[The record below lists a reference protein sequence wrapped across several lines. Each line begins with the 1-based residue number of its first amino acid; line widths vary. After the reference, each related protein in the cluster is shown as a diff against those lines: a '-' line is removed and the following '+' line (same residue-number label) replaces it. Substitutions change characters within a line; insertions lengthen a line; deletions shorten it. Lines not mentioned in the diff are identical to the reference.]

1 MSDKPR
7 MKPAERMKIARVEMP
22 QQDPCARSARFT
34 EVNLGLPEQV
44 AKIEA
49 ERCLQCKKAKCVP
62 GCPVG
67 VDVPAFVAKIAE
79 GDFRGAADIMYRD
92 NLLPGITGR
101 VCPQETQCEQACVRG
116 NKHGAPVAIGY
127 LERFIADWA
136 RENPDDR
143 PRPAVAP
150 SGKRAAIV
158 GAGPAGLTAAGVLA
172 RLGHDVTIFE
182 ALHEPGGVLLYG
194 IPEFRLP
201 KEIVRHE
208 VETLRALGV
217 KIETNVVI
225 GRTCTIDELLRDEG
239 FNAVFI
245 ANGAG
250 LPILMGIPGEQ
261 LKGVYSANEFLTRV
275 NLMHG
280 YEDHAETPVLVRE
293 HMVVVGGGNT
303 AMDCAR
309 SAVRLG
315 AEVTVLYRRG
325 RAEMP
330 ANAEEVEAAVCEGV
344 KFEFLAAPDAIL
356 GDPRRLSCEPLD
368 GVEASFDE
376 TRDGAGDL
384 RVTGVRCVRMAL
396 GEPDASGRRRPEP
409 VPGSCFAVD
418 ADTVLTALGEEAD
431 LGFLPEELAAAGH
444 IRAGTM
450 GGTRRG
456 MVFIGG
462 DLLDTPH
469 TIAFALGS
477 GKRAAI
483 GIDHTLRSLAGDDV
497 DALGALDVGALRF
510 GPDGNVSA
518 TRWRGDDPVRRA
530 DPVNEVVGPDEINT
544 VHFRREPWH
553 HDRFM
558 PADRTRRTFAEANH
572 GLSYDAAMA
581 EAQRCFNCAVCNGCE
596 VCLVFCPD
604 VAISRGEDGRL
615 VIDYAHCKGCGI
627 CAAECPRGAITMTR
641 EGL

>member
-1 MSDKPR
+1 MPEPRKRSTPAEAAPMAVTTPGLADKVHGAPAVAVSSMSTRVNPTGSWKYIRPLFRDRVAPCNQGCPVGIDIEGYMNLAR
-7 MKPAERMKIARVEMP
+7 EGRTEEAIDLLLAENPMPATTGRVCYHPCERACNRATLDHAVSIHGVERALGDRALERPLPKPAERTRRERV
-22 QQDPCARSARFT
+22 
-34 EVNLGLPEQV
+34 
-44 AKIEA
+44 
-49 ERCLQCKKAKCVP
+49 
-62 GCPVG
+62 
-67 VDVPAFVAKIAE
+67 
-79 GDFRGAADIMYRD
+79 
-92 NLLPGITGR
+92 
-101 VCPQETQCEQACVRG
+101 
-116 NKHGAPVAIGY
+116 
-127 LERFIADWA
+127 
-136 RENPDDR
+136 
-143 PRPAVAP
+143 AV
-150 SGKRAAIV
+150 I
-158 GAGPAGLTAAGVLA
+158 GAGPAGLSCAWQLA
-172 RLGHDVTIFE
+172 RLGYAVTVYE
-182 ALHEPGGVLLYG
+182 ADAEPGGILRYG
-194 IPEFRLP
+194 IPEYRLP
-201 KEIVRHE
+201 KDVLAREIDRI
-208 VETLRALGV
+208 RALGV
-217 KIETNVVI
+217 EFRCNAKV
-225 GRTCTIDELLRDEG
+225 GREITFAEVEHHD
-239 FNAVFI
+239 AVFV
-245 ANGAG
+245 ATGVHKSRRLGVVGEDLPGVRPG
-250 LPILMGIPGEQ
+250 LD
-261 LKGVYSANEFLTRV
+261 FLAEINRGGRPDVGRRV
-275 NLMHG
+275 
-280 YEDHAETPVLVRE
+280 
-293 HMVVVGGGNT
+293 VVVGGGNT

>member
-1 MSDKPR
+1 MPEPR
-7 MKPAERMKIARVEMP
+7 KRTTPAEASPMAVTTPGLADKVHGAPAVAVSSMSTRVNP
-22 QQDPCARSARFT
+22 TGSWKYIRPLFRDRVAPC
-34 EVNLGLPEQV
+34 NQ
-44 AKIEA
+44 
-49 ERCLQCKKAKCVP
+49 

-67 VDVPAFVAKIAE
+67 IDIEGYMNLAREGRTEEAIDLLLAENPMPAT
-79 GDFRGAADIMYRD
+79 
-92 NLLPGITGR
+92 TGR
-101 VCPQETQCEQACVRG
+101 VCYHPCERACNRATLDHAVSIHAVERALG
-116 NKHGAPVAIGY
+116 DKA
-127 LERFIADWA
+127 LERPLPPPAERTRRERIA
-136 RENPDDR
+136 
-143 PRPAVAP
+143 V
-150 SGKRAAIV
+150 V
-158 GAGPAGLTAAGVLA
+158 GAGPAGLSCAWQLA
-172 RLGHDVTIFE
+172 RLGYAVTVYE
-182 ALHEPGGVLLYG
+182 AEAEPGGILRYG
-194 IPEFRLP
+194 IPEYRLP
-201 KEIVRHE
+201 KDVLAREIDRI
-208 VETLRALGV
+208 RALGV
-217 KIETNVVI
+217 EFRCNARV
-225 GRTCTIDELLRDEG
+225 GREITFAEVEHHD
-239 FNAVFI
+239 AVFV
-245 ANGAG
+245 ATGVHKSRRLGVVGEG
-250 LPILMGIPGEQ
+250 LPGVRPG
-261 LKGVYSANEFLTRV
+261 LDFLAEINRGGRPDVGRRV
-275 NLMHG
+275 
-280 YEDHAETPVLVRE
+280 
-293 HMVVVGGGNT
+293 VVVGGGNT

-330 ANAEEVEAAVCEGV
+330 ANPEEIEAAVCEGV

-356 GDPRRLSCEPLD
+356 GDARRLPCEPLD

-376 TRDGAGDL
+376 VRIGAEEL

-409 VPGSCFAVD
+409 VPGSCFALD

-518 TRWRGDDPVRRA
+518 SRWRGDDPIRRE
-530 DPVNEVVGPDEINT
+530 DPVNEVVGPDDINRA
-544 VHFRREPWH
+544 HFRTEPWH
-553 HDRFM
+553 HDRYM
-558 PADRTRRTFAEANH
+558 PPDRTRRTFAEANH

-581 EAQRCFNCAVCNGCE
+581 EAGRCFNCAVCNGCE